1 MSGGNDK
8 LKICSTMSLS
18 FNDLQAIRAIVR
30 EEITPVENRL
40 EAVENDVKEIYFM
53 MGDMRRDL
61 NTLKSLTGKSAK
73 KSSSP

>member
-1 MSGGNDK
+1 
-8 LKICSTMSLS
+8 MSLS

-53 MGDMRRDL
+53 MSDMRRDL
-61 NTLKSLTGKSAK
+61 SSLKNPTGKSAK